1 MFASERKREQ
11 DMRKLLLT
19 IVTTVPALLLGVA
32 ATGQPRTWTLQDCI
46 DYAIE
51 NNISLRQSRN
61 SYLSGL
67 EDTYQA
73 KAAMLPTVSASS
85 SQGISN
91 RPFSDTGSSSVV
103 GSNVY
108 STNKS
113 TSYSG
118 NYGIN
123 AGMTLYNGG
132 SLRTALKQQQVQNSI
147 DSLSIQESTNDVIIS
162 IVQAYV
168 QCLYASEAVGV
179 SESNAEAAK
188 AELDRAREM
197 KNAGELS
204 KVDVSQLESQYASN
218 LYQVTS
224 SKVNLDNSMLQ
235 LKQLLELGIS
245 EEIALAEPESEEE
258 EILKLLPSKEEVYQN
273 ALEAMPEIKRAG
285 LNVDAAELAI
295 KQAKTGALPSISANA
310 GMSTTNISGTGNSI
324 ASQIEKNFNENIGVN
339 LSIPIFQGRRNK
351 TAINKAKI
359 AADNSKL
366 QQMSIEKTL
375 LKEVENAYLDAVS
388 SQSQYLSAKEQ
399 AKYAEQSYEYTS
411 EAFKVGK
418 KNTVE
423 LINAQNNLLSAQVAL
438 LQAKYNAILGN
449 ALLDIYQG
457 NYKINE

>member
-1 MFASERKREQ
+1 MNKIITFIAAALSAI
-11 DMRKLLLT
+11 LAG
-19 IVTTVPALLLGVA
+19 VPAN
-32 ATGQPRTWTLQDCI
+32 GQTRTWTLQDCI

-61 SYLSGL
+61 SFLSGL

-73 KAAMLPTVSASS
+73 KAAMLPTVNASS
-85 SQGISN
+85 SQGFSN

-108 STNKS
+108 STPKS

-118 NYGIN
+118 NYGVN
-123 AGMTLYNGG
+123 AGMTLWNGG

-147 DSLSIQESTNDVIIS
+147 DSLSVEESTNDVVIS

-168 QCLYASEAVGV
+168 QCLYANEAVSV
-179 SESNAEAAK
+179 SESSAEAAK
-188 AELDRAREM
+188 AALDRAVEM

-204 KVDVSQLESQYASN
+204 KVDVAQLESQYASD

-224 SKVNLDNSMLQ
+224 SKVNLDNSLLQ

-245 EEIALAEPESEEE
+245 EEIELVPLESDESG
-258 EILKLLPSKEEVYQN
+258 ILKLLPPKEEVYLN
-273 ALEAMPEIKRAG
+273 ALEAMPEIKKAG
-285 LNVDAAELAI
+285 LNVDAADLAI
-295 KQAKTGALPSISANA
+295 KQAQTGALPSLSANA
-310 GMSTTNISGTGNSI
+310 GVSTTNISGTGNSFT
-324 ASQIEKNFNENIGVN
+324 SQLEKNFNENSG
-339 LSIPIFQGRRNK
+339 LSFSVPILQGRRNK
-351 TAINKAKI
+351 TAVNKARI
-359 AADNSKL
+359 AADNQRL
-366 QQMSIEKTL
+366 QQASTEKAL

-423 LINAQNNLLSAQVAL
+423 LINAENSLLSARVSL
-438 LQAKYNAILGN
+438 LQAKYNALLGN
-449 ALLDIYQG
+449 ILLEIYQG
-457 NYKINE
+457 NYRING

>member
-1 MFASERKREQ
+1 
-11 DMRKLLLT
+11 MRKLLIT
-19 IVTTVPALLLGVA
+19 IVTTVPALLIGAA
-32 ATGQPRTWTLQDCI
+32 ATGQPKTWTLQDCI

-108 STNKS
+108 STSKS

-147 DSLSIQESTNDVIIS
+147 DSLSIRESTNDVIIS

-188 AELDRAREM
+188 AELDRAIEM

-204 KVDVSQLESQYASN
+204 KVDVAQLESQY
-218 LYQVTS
+218 LGLDLETVTGY
-224 SKVNLDNSMLQ
+224 LQQPDCQFFPELRGAQAMADFML
-235 LKQLLELGIS
+235 
-245 EEIALAEPESEEE
+245 
-258 EILKLLPSKEEVYQN
+258 
-273 ALEAMPEIKRAG
+273 RAG
-285 LNVDAAELAI
+285 FIENGITMDQFRFSGV
-295 KQAKTGALPSISANA
+295 TGS
-310 GMSTTNISGTGNSI
+310 
-324 ASQIEKNFNENIGVN
+324 
-339 LSIPIFQGRRNK
+339 
-351 TAINKAKI
+351 
-359 AADNSKL
+359 
-366 QQMSIEKTL
+366 
-375 LKEVENAYLDAVS
+375 
-388 SQSQYLSAKEQ
+388 
-399 AKYAEQSYEYTS
+399 
-411 EAFKVGK
+411 
-418 KNTVE
+418 
-423 LINAQNNLLSAQVAL
+423 
-438 LQAKYNAILGN
+438 
-449 ALLDIYQG
+449 
-457 NYKINE
+457 